1 MGFGRGIWFL
11 GFIQPEQTRGKNF
24 LLFVDWKSSYNE
36 ELLILVVVFAYG
48 AGVRATLPTCETCV
62 PLTNYVP
69 LGQLLFC
76 SSVPLLQCVGNIAY
90 FLELFGAF
98 NCVIIL
104 MSDCGYSLLY
114 QYSSCE
120 LYNMIVCYYH

>member
-1 MGFGRGIWFL
+1 MGELLPWILKIMVKSVGFGRGFL

-76 SSVPLLQCVGNIAY
+76 SSVPLLQCLGNIAY
-90 FLELFGAF
+90 FLGLFGGIQLR
-98 NCVIIL
+98 NHINERLRIL
-104 MSDCGYSLLY
+104 SVVS
-114 QYSSCE
+114 
-120 LYNMIVCYYH
+120 V